1 MINARNIHKDLMDR
15 DAEYNKEYT
24 ILEEEF
30 AWIDALIKARVNA
43 GITQAELAM
52 RLGVSQPAVAKI
64 ESGRNVG
71 IKTLKRYAKAMGYSL
86 TFDLELMPK
95 ERNA

>member
-1 MINARNIHKDLMDR
+1 MINVRNIHKSLMEKDS
-15 DAEYNKEYT
+15 EYRKEYT
-24 ILEEEF
+24 DLEEEF

-43 GITQAELAM
+43 GINQAELAK

-64 ESGRNVG
+64 EFGNNVG

-86 TFDLELMPK
+86 TFDLQVIPQA
-95 ERNA
+95 RNA

>member
-1 MINARNIHKDLMDR
+1 MINARNIHKGLMEKDS
-15 DAEYNKEYT
+15 EYRREYT
-24 ILEEEF
+24 DLEEEF

-43 GITQAELAM
+43 GITQAELAK

-64 ESGRNVG
+64 ESGKNVG

-86 TFDLELMPK
+86 TFDLQVIPQA
-95 ERNA
+95 RTA

>member
-1 MINARNIHKDLMDR
+1 MINARNIHKDLMDG
-15 DAEYNKEYT
+15 DDEYNKEYT

-43 GITQAELAM
+43 GITQAELSM

-86 TFDLELMPK
+86 TFDLQLMPK

>member
-71 IKTLKRYAKAMGYSL
+71 IKTQKRYAKAMGYSL
-86 TFDLELMPK
+86 TFDLQLMPK

>member
-43 GITQAELAM
+43 GITQA
-52 RLGVSQPAVAKI
+52 
-64 ESGRNVG
+64 
-71 IKTLKRYAKAMGYSL
+71 
-86 TFDLELMPK
+86 
-95 ERNA
+95 

>member
-43 GITQAELAM
+43 GITQAELSM

-71 IKTLKRYAKAMGYSL
+71 IKTLNRYAKAMGYSL
-86 TFDLELMPK
+86 TFDLQLMPK